1 MRQMALFLPP
11 WGTRRSIFD
20 AKCSG
25 LILTKVLPTEGRKHF
40 FKRVS
45 KNRKKK
51 VLRACGADEK
61 SELHVQFTS

>member
-20 AKCSG
+20 AKCCG
-25 LILTKVLPTEGRKHF
+25 LILTNVLPTEGRKHF

-45 KNRKKK
+45 KNGKNN

-61 SELHVQFTS
+61 KKW